1 MLKINSC
8 NKFSEDLNT
17 LEELAVSLFG
27 DIEKKNVDK
36 PYWKDPIYREEQLA
50 TKTVVVPVKDIRVLS
65 VNFLIPDQSK
75 YYRSMVKIFVDYVHN
90 LNIIFIINFIN

>member
-1 MLKINSC
+1 LLNIKINFC
-8 NKFSEDLNT
+8 NKLLEDLNA

-27 DIEKKNVDK
+27 DIERKDVER
-36 PYWKDPIYREEQLA
+36 PYWSDPIYKDEQLA

-75 YYRSMVKIFVDYVHN
+75 YYRSMVKIFINFVHN
-90 LNIIFIINFIN
+90 LKII